1 MPQNELCCIILRRLL
16 RRILGMCSAQR
27 DSPGLIGSDCMFPLP
42 GADSADDNAAS
53 KSQFKACSH
62 FSELVSPSNGVMRA
76 LSPPSPPMSKNLM
89 TRFSMRPD
97 VISIQSAPVRPHSPS
112 LVCALI

>member
-1 MPQNELCCIILRRLL
+1 MGKRVEWPELRNRIKLGLIITFFFTFPSFGNAGIPFFSTTMPQNELCCIILRRLL

-53 KSQFKACSH
+53 KSQFKGKGH
-62 FSELVSPSNGVMRA
+62 G
-76 LSPPSPPMSKNLM
+76 SPPILCLNC
-89 TRFSMRPD
+89 
-97 VISIQSAPVRPHSPS
+97 
-112 LVCALI
+112 VC